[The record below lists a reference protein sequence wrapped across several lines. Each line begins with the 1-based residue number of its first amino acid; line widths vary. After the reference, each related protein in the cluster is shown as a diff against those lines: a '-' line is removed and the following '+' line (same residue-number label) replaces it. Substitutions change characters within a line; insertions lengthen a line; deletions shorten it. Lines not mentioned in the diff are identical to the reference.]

1 MPDYSLVPVDHQPD
15 FGDLSLVPVDYNPF
29 SAEGTVEQA
38 QTQPA
43 QNLPARPPQQA
54 ATGPDLPDVGAPL
67 IGDGGQF
74 SPGVPWANKAA
85 DIASKLVE
93 NTFSGAIS
101 LVATPGAIM
110 QPNPYPPGSEDAFW
124 YEDQRQ
130 QLINKAAP
138 AMAFAMLGAGA
149 PMAESGAV
157 GALGGKL
164 PRLGTAESS
173 KILPEELAGQ
183 TRSQIP
189 DLADD
194 KGLVPGA
201 KGIARGVAATE
212 ERAAAIAKS
221 ELSANAPTGKYY
233 SVWFETKLSPASYR
247 ASREAHYQEANE
259 NLLREMAG
267 DADHARIMQDA
278 GVDLRRTPTG
288 LAPRTPPAG
297 FTWHHGDDPGV
308 MQLVPRQQHERGS
321 IFQGIL
327 HPNGRGGYSKWGK
340 PLSSSD

>member
-15 FGDLSLVPVDYNPF
+15 FGDVSLVPVDYDPF
-29 SAEGTVEQA
+29 GADGA
-38 QTQPA
+38 TQPA
-43 QNLPARPPQQA
+43 QAQPAQPQSAMPPQQP

-85 DIASKLVE
+85 DIASKLVG
-93 NTFSGAIS
+93 NTFRGAIN

-110 QPNPYPPGSEDAFW
+110 QPNPYPPGSEEAFW
-124 YEDQRQ
+124 YDDQRQ

-164 PRLGTAESS
+164 SRLGTTESS
-173 KILPEELAGQ
+173 KLLPEELAGQ

-189 DLADD
+189 DLAAD
-194 KGLVPGA
+194 KGPVPGA
-201 KGIARGVAATE
+201 KGIARGVAAAE
-212 ERAAAIAKS
+212 ERAAAIANG

-247 ASREAHYQEANE
+247 ASRNAHSQEANE
-259 NLLREMAG
+259 NLLQRMEG

-278 GVDLRRTPTG
+278 GIDLRRTPTG

-297 FTWHHGDDPGV
+297 FTWHHAEEPGV
-308 MQLVPRQQHERGS
+308 MQLVPEQQHDPGS
-321 IFQGIL
+321 MFQRIL

-340 PLSSSD
+340 RLSSSD